1 MIGDAVFEEKAGW
14 RGATKEN
21 TRMGLRLRSNEARGP
36 FPQKSLG
43 TAGLLARSFVVAT
56 VVARWGDTPV
66 TPPRSRPKSLAA
78 APRAF

>member
-21 TRMGLRLRSNEARGP
+21 TPRGSSTEEQRSQTAFASKILRTARL
-36 FPQKSLG
+36 S
-43 TAGLLARSFVVAT
+43 ARSFAVAA
-56 VVARWGDTPV
+56 VIARSGDTPV
-66 TPPRSRPKSLAA
+66 TPPRSQPKSLAA